1 VHRSGVVL
9 SKIGGIH
16 RVAIDGEQVEARLR
30 GKLKHGPSRI
40 LVGDTVTMAIHD
52 DGSITIERIEPRSSV
67 LKRRSP
73 GKKSGVTSVAAN
85 LDQVIVVGAAK
96 DPRWDARLMDRFVVV
111 AEANDLPTIVVVNK
125 ADLVDDAS
133 ALAAPYEAAGY
144 ETVITSVTDAQGID
158 ELAMHL
164 RAQVSLF
171 TGPTGVGKSS
181 LLNLL
186 QPGLRLRT
194 APVSEKSRAGRH
206 TTVAA
211 EMHPLSDGGF
221 VVDTPGLRD
230 IGLWGIEPSEVANAF
245 PELRRRLGDCRFG
258 DCRHL
263 TEPGCAVQAAANAGE
278 LNASRLES
286 YRALLREAIEAA
298 PPWAGKG
305 PE

>member
-1 VHRSGVVL
+1 
-9 SKIGGIH
+9 
-16 RVAIDGEQVEARLR
+16 VAIGGEQVEARLR
-30 GKLKHGPSRI
+30 GKLKQGPSRI
-40 LVGDTVTMAIHD
+40 LVGDIVTMATHD
-52 DGSITIERIEPRSSV
+52 DGSITIERIEPRSGV
-67 LKRRSP
+67 LKRRTP
-73 GKKSGVTSVAAN
+73 GKRRGARDVAAN

-111 AEANDLPTIVVVNK
+111 AEANDLPTTVVVNK
-125 ADLVDDAS
+125 ADLVDDPS
-133 ALAAPYEAAGY
+133 ALVAPYDAAGY
-144 ETVITSVTDAQGID
+144 ETVITSVTETRGIG
-158 ELAMHL
+158 ELATHL
-164 RAQVSLF
+164 RGHVSLF

-181 LLNLL
+181 LLNVL
-186 QPGLRLRT
+186 QPGLHLRT
-194 APVSEKSRAGRH
+194 APVSKKSRGGRH

-245 PELRRRLGDCRFG
+245 PELRERLGDCRFD

-278 LNASRLES
+278 LDASRLES
-286 YRALLREAIEAA
+286 YRALLHEAIEA

>member
-1 VHRSGVVL
+1 M

-16 RVAIDGEQVEARLR
+16 RVDIGGEQVEVRLR
-30 GKLKHGPSRI
+30 GRLKQGPSRI
-40 LVGDTVTMAIHD
+40 LVGDIVTMATHD
-52 DGSITIERIEPRSSV
+52 DGSLTIERIEPRSSV
-67 LKRRSP
+67 LKRRAP
-73 GKKSGVTSVAAN
+73 GKKRSARAIAAN
-85 LDQVIVVGAAK
+85 LDQVIVVGAAQ

-111 AEANDLPTIVVVNK
+111 AEANDLPTTVVVNK

-133 ALAAPYEAAGY
+133 VLAAPYEAAGY
-144 ETVITSVTDAQGID
+144 ETVITSVTETRGID
-158 ELAMHL
+158 ELAKHL
-164 RAQVSLF
+164 RGRVSLF

-181 LLNLL
+181 LLNVL
-186 QPGLRLRT
+186 QPGLHLRT
-194 APVSEKSRAGRH
+194 APVSKKSRGGRH

-245 PELRRRLGDCRFG
+245 PELRERLGDCRFD

-286 YRALLREAIEAA
+286 YRALLHEAIEAA
-298 PPWAGKG
+298 PLWAGKAR
-305 PE
+305 E